1 MTIKSDNGQSH
12 GAVRGLPGI
21 AGEMEPLI
29 ERLHENADHLC
40 ELMDSSFLGFEQ
52 RRLKSVGFLIRLM
65 KEDALKLYGLY
76 TQATKTET

>member
-1 MTIKSDNGQSH
+1 MTIQKENGQ
-12 GAVRGLPGI
+12 GVRAVSELSP
-21 AGEMEPLI
+21 MEPLI

-40 ELMDSSFLGFEQ
+40 ELMDSSFIGFEQ

>member
-1 MTIKSDNGQSH
+1 
-12 GAVRGLPGI
+12 
-21 AGEMEPLI
+21 
-29 ERLHENADHLC
+29 
-40 ELMDSSFLGFEQ
+40 MDSSFIGFEQ